1 MRSELLYS
9 GLERTCSSWTVSFH
23 GSDAVHLQGAL
34 GGGRDTQVSGT
45 SSTVL
50 FKFCPVVHLNSLSCL
65 PVHINLLISLRLV
78 GWEISRSPG
87 AHSLRD
93 DGNGMGKAMPP
104 RFGLGSD
111 SILAWRIP

>member
-45 SSTVL
+45 FSTVL
-50 FKFCPVVHLNSLSCL
+50 FKFCPVVHLNSLFLPSCSHK
-65 PVHINLLISLRLV
+65 PPDLLRPGRL
-78 GWEISRSPG
+78 GDKQEPG
-87 AHSLRD
+87 CHSLRD
-93 DGNGMGKAMPP
+93 DGNGNGKGHAT
-104 RFGLGSD
+104 
-111 SILAWRIP
+111 